1 MLPEKK
7 LSIMNTTNGRIAEQ
21 SKKKI
26 ANALLVVLQ
35 QYDYKEITITQLT
48 QEAKLSRKTFYRL
61 FTYKEDVLSYL
72 FENLYIECFEQI
84 KSQRTQCYWDIVQCY
99 FDFWEER
106 KALLHIFRQ
115 STLLPVLFDGA
126 YKYSFS
132 IFEYVRSKDV
142 VEQLSEQLPYLL
154 AYSIGGM
161 NSMLLKWV
169 ENDMTI
175 PSCVLVEQLKSSFQ
189 SELYQKKMS

>member
-1 MLPEKK
+1 
-7 LSIMNTTNGRIAEQ
+7 MNTTNGRIAEQ

-84 KSQRTQCYWDIVQCY
+84 KSQHTQCYWDIVQCY

-106 KALLHIFRQ
+106 KTLLLLFKQ
-115 STLLPVLFDGA
+115 SNLLPVLFDGA

-132 IFEYVRSKDV
+132 IFEHIRSKDV
-142 VEQLSEQLPYLL
+142 AEQLSDQLPYLL

-161 NSMLLKWV
+161 HSMLLKWV
-169 ENDMTI
+169 ENDMSMSSTI
-175 PSCVLVEQLKSSFQ
+175 LIEQLRNGFNSL
-189 SELYQKKMS
+189 EL

>member
-7 LSIMNTTNGRIAEQ
+7 WSIMNTTNGRIAEQ

-26 ANALLVVLQ
+26 ANALLVLLQ

-161 NSMLLKWV
+161 HSMLLKWV

-175 PSCVLVEQLKSSFQ
+175 PSCVLIEQLKSSFQ
-189 SELYQKKMS
+189 SMNL

>member
-1 MLPEKK
+1 
-7 LSIMNTTNGRIAEQ
+7 MNTTNGRIAEQ

-35 QYDYKEITITQLT
+35 QYDYKEITITQLA

-61 FTYKEDVLSYL
+61 FTDKEDVLSYL
-72 FENLYIECFEQI
+72 FENLYIECFEHI
-84 KSQRTQCYWDIVQCY
+84 KSQHTQYYWDIVQCY

-106 KALLHIFRQ
+106 KSLLLIFKQ

-132 IFEYVRSKDV
+132 IFEYIRSKDV
-142 VEQLSEQLPYLL
+142 AEQFSIQLPYLL

-161 NSMLLKWV
+161 HSMLLKWV
-169 ENDMTI
+169 ENDMTV
-175 PSCVLVEQLKSSFQ
+175 PSCVLIEQLKNGFNSMK
-189 SELYQKKMS
+189 L

>member
-1 MLPEKK
+1 
-7 LSIMNTTNGRIAEQ
+7 MNTTNGRIAEQ

-106 KALLHIFRQ
+106 KSLLHIFRQ

-161 NSMLLKWV
+161 HSMLLKWV

-175 PSCVLVEQLKSSFQ
+175 PSCVLIEQLKNSFQ
-189 SELYQKKMS
+189 SMKL

>member
-1 MLPEKK
+1 
-7 LSIMNTTNGRIAEQ
+7 MNTTNGRIAEQ

-61 FTYKEDVLSYL
+61 FADKEEVLAYI
-72 FENLYIECFEQI
+72 FENMYIECFEQI

-106 KALLHIFRQ
+106 KSLLHIFRQ
-115 STLLPVLFDGA
+115 STLLPVLFGGA

-161 NSMLLKWV
+161 HSMLLKWV

-175 PSCVLVEQLKSSFQ
+175 PSCVLVEQLKNSFQ
-189 SELYQKKMS
+189 SMNL

>member
-1 MLPEKK
+1 
-7 LSIMNTTNGRIAEQ
+7 MNTTNGRIADQ

-26 ANALLVVLQ
+26 ADALLVVMQ
-35 QYDYKEITITQLT
+35 QYDYKEITITQLA

-61 FTYKEDVLSYL
+61 FTDKDAVLSFL

-84 KSQRTQCYWDIVQCY
+84 KSKHTQSYWEIVQCY

-106 KALLHIFRQ
+106 KSLLLIFKQ
-115 STLLPVLFDGA
+115 SMLLPVLFEGA
-126 YKYSFS
+126 YKYSFR

-142 VEQLSEQLPYLL
+142 VELLSEQLPYLL

-161 NSMLLKWV
+161 HSMLLKWV

-175 PSCVLVEQLKSSFQ
+175 SSCTLVEQLKNGFQ
-189 SELYQKKMS
+189 SMNL

>member
-1 MLPEKK
+1 
-7 LSIMNTTNGRIAEQ
+7 MNTTNGRIAEQ

-84 KSQRTQCYWDIVQCY
+84 KSQHTQCYWDIVQCY

-154 AYSIGGM
+154 EYSIGGM
-161 NSMLLKWV
+161 HSMLLKWV

-175 PSCVLVEQLKSSFQ
+175 PSCVLVEQLKNSFR
-189 SELYQKKMS
+189 SMNL